1 MITPEM
7 MVELRFRHMQL
18 EDVEQVYAI
27 DVLSFAL
34 PWSERSYR
42 YELTE
47 NKNSRTWV
55 AEVLDGRGR
64 IPGGGRYRGVDYP
77 G

>member
-1 MITPEM
+1 MITPET
-7 MVELRFRHMQL
+7 MVELRFRHMRL
-18 EDVEQVYAI
+18 EDIEQVYAI

-42 YELTE
+42 FELTE
-47 NKNSRTWV
+47 NQNSRTWV
-55 AEVLDGRGR
+55 AEALDGRGR
-64 IPGGGRYRGVDYP
+64 TRVVGDDRGVDHP